1 MSQKHWTMKIRKRY
15 TLFINPMLGTAFF
28 GNDKFSKRINDATL
42 GEIYDCTLSE
52 LKQNLKILLNR
63 GYTILKTNY

>member
-1 MSQKHWTMKIRKRY
+1 MNQKNWKMKIRKTY

-28 GNDKFSKRINDATL
+28 GNDKFSRRIDKATL

-63 GYTILKTNY
+63 GYTVLKMNY